1 MAHTVP
7 TPQSIPHNQIV
18 ADVIDEYFSKG
29 VEFVRARPDMEVQ
42 LLAEEFVNLILPHF
56 DELIVQSKALL
67 GMGPSRSIQASFEV
81 ETILREEMKEFFTV
95 VRANPQMN
103 VSQLVASSNGKPG
116 EEKQSVGVRKG
127 IEVHML
133 KFFV

>member
-1 MAHTVP
+1 M
-7 TPQSIPHNQIV
+7 V

-67 GMGPSRSIQASFEV
+67 GMGPTRSIQASFEV
-81 ETILREEMKEFFTV
+81 ETILREEMKQFFTV
-95 VRANPQMN
+95 IRANPQMN